1 MHQKIKPFNT
11 LNFLK
16 CKKIFTKSNSLS
28 KVFTFFTKKLN
39 LMLSDI
45 SNIPLCQIFFFT
57 NKLWQTLSYVGKKV
71 WFALMLVYHG
81 SCHKLSMFTALCS
94 DRASSGV
101 YPEHSLILT
110 LIHIYIYNTYVYI
123 YLKNIYVYKY
133 HCVDVC
139 KSCIKKIKTFH

>member
-28 KVFTFFTKKLN
+28 KVFTFFYIKIKF
-39 LMLSDI
+39 DAFRYFKYPI
-45 SNIPLCQIFFFT
+45 VSNFFFT

-71 WFALMLVYHG
+71 WFELMLVYQG